1 MKRVCE
7 DLTLTHRLI
16 GVHNIVVLV
25 TTSDAQTL
33 TVLDHDKKDSG
44 RSHAN
49 ESCRDA
55 DDRFMTSV
63 YVLHAVYRETLT
75 SSSDTQGL
83 SAME

>member
-7 DLTLTHRLI
+7 GLILTHRLI
-16 GVHNIVVLV
+16 GVYNIIVLV

-49 ESCRDA
+49 ESCRNA
-55 DDRFMTSV
+55 EDRFMTSV
-63 YVLHAVYRETLT
+63 YVLHAVCMEILT
-75 SSSDTQGL
+75 SSSDTRDL